1 MSMDSAMAHTLL
13 TPAALGNHLQILV
26 GFSGGLDST
35 VLLHQLVLLREHSPD
50 LRLRAVHVHHG
61 LSQHADEWVSHCQR
75 QCEQWQVPLIVQ
87 RVTVPS
93 RGDGLEAAAREVRY
107 RAFLQTRQPD
117 EILATA
123 QHQDDQCE
131 TLLLA
136 LKRGSGPAGLAAM
149 PGERLF
155 AGMRQIRPLLN
166 YTREQLEACARYWQ
180 LAWIEDDSNADDR
193 YDRNFLRLRVLPL
206 LQQRWPH
213 FTRAASRSAQL
224 CAEQEQL
231 LDELLEEELTA
242 LMSGQGALLI
252 QPMTG
257 MSAPRRAAL
266 LRRWIARVG
275 GDMPSREQLQRIW
288 QEVALSREDA
298 NPRLTLGQWEIRR
311 YQGALWRIR
320 TIAPPDSVCIAW
332 PVPNSTLT
340 LPGEAG
346 MLQWA
351 SGGQAVR
358 PPEDNEPVSVRF
370 NAPGLHHIVGRHK
383 GRALKKLWQELGIP
397 PWLRGTIPL
406 LFYGEKL
413 IAAAGV
419 FVTKEGEAQGE
430 AWYLDWRR
438 K

>member
-1 MSMDSAMAHTLL
+1 MAHTLL
-13 TPAALGNHLQILV
+13 TPAALGNHPQVLV

-35 VLLHQLVLLREHSPD
+35 VLLHQLVLLREQWPD

-61 LSQHADEWVSHCQR
+61 LSLNADAWVTHCQR
-75 QCEQWQVPLIVQ
+75 QCEQWQVPLTIQ

-93 RGDGLEAAAREVRY
+93 RGEGLEAAAREVRY
-107 RAFLQTRQPD
+107 LAFRQTLQPD
-117 EILATA
+117 EILVTA

-149 PGERLF
+149 PGERF
-155 AGMRQIRPLLN
+155 FSGMRQIRPLLN
-166 YTREQLEACARYWQ
+166 YTREQLETCARYWR

-206 LQQRWPH
+206 LRQRWPH
-213 FTRAASRSAQL
+213 FTRAVSRSAQL

-231 LDELLEEELTA
+231 LDELLEDELTG
-242 LMSGQGALLI
+242 LISGQGGLLI
-252 QPMTG
+252 EPMTG

-288 QEVALSREDA
+288 QEIALSREDA
-298 NPRLTLGQWEIRR
+298 NPRLMLGQWEIRR

-320 TIAPPDSVCIAW
+320 TIEPPGSVCIDW
-332 PVPNSTLT
+332 PFLNTALV
-340 LPGEAG
+340 LPGDTG
-346 MLQWA
+346 TLQWA

-358 PPEDNEPVSVRF
+358 PPEDNELVSVRF

-383 GRALKKLWQELGIP
+383 GRSLKKLWQELGIP

-406 LFYGEKL
+406 LFYGDKL

-419 FVTKEGEAQGE
+419 FVTNDGEAQRE
-430 AWYLDWRR
+430 AWYLEWRR